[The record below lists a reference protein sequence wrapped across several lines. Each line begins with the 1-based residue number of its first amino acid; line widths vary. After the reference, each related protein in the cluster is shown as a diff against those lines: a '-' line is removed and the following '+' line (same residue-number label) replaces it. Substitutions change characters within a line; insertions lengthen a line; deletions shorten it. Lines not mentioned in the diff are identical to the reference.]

1 MESPMKEPDSTQVAA
16 MEGWLLP
23 LASAG
28 TSRRTSGKRVGGKAL
43 GLGRLVRA
51 GFPVPRGWV
60 VDARTFTRLV
70 EDELPKNHDLA
81 TVMKIAGTRLG
92 VDRAARARERLLSV
106 KLPDGLV
113 AAIEALWAFAGP
125 EATWGF
131 AVRSS
136 ATCEDSD
143 ITSLAGLAT
152 TVLGARGP
160 QAILQAI
167 REVYASAYLPRAL
180 AYLARADV
188 RDAAMAI
195 VLQVMVPS
203 EAAGVLFTGPPPGLE
218 GPTWARHERLVH
230 ATWGLG
236 APVVEGA
243 TSADALRFSRAEGAV
258 VASAVADKRRA
269 LVVGQSGVEEAR
281 VAPAFASRPALTPDT
296 VRELSRIAER
306 LEFGGGGPFDVEF
319 AIEAPGDAPSW
330 LADGSAAES
339 ARPSSRVAASAAEAP
354 RPRVIAESPPPS
366 SAGAPAEGASA
377 PAPGGR
383 AIWLLQVRPL
393 TGGGFPEG
401 GDADTVWSRANVGEA
416 LPGAA
421 TPLTWSVATNFADKG
436 FREAF
441 GALGCSVPKGI
452 HLFGNVQGRF
462 YLNLTAFMK
471 VAAQVPGLSPSALLL
486 GASGGASASIVETLN
501 RQIQGTRRAPF
512 LLRLPLTAPRLLLQQ
527 LRLEGEVAAFEPEA
541 EVQRRALT
549 DMDLSLLP
557 DDALATTL
565 RSVARLLDRT
575 GTLMLRCASASLA
588 AHIALR
594 TVLSL
599 VAGRKGASRL
609 SEDSFADAFYAPR
622 ASSASIEHLAQALAG
637 AAQDVDSA
645 GPGIL
650 LLRVADDVRR
660 DEPAREALVR
670 GDVATLAQLPE
681 GPGKIPIERFLATYG
696 DRAVRE
702 AELSTPR
709 WREDPAPLLAMLTS
723 ALRAPPAD
731 PDRALAQARAIAD
744 REMARLET
752 RLSSPEIAIIRKL
765 VELSHR
771 FTRLRERMRSWV
783 TRVLGLIRVVALD
796 IDRRLLRLDPSL
808 APGSVFFCTHEE
820 LVSALSSGRADVG
833 SMVRLRRAE
842 HARDEARPDPPMT
855 FIGRPPPAALPPAEG
870 VRLYGLPASGGVVE
884 GRARVLPPGTEGLD
898 AVGAGEILVSRTT
911 DVGLTPLFLVAA
923 AVVTEL
929 GGPLSHAAVVAREY
943 GVPAVVSVP
952 GATTAIKTGD
962 RLRVDGDR
970 GIVEKVPET
979 RASIPPPPPPSME
992 RP

>member
-1 MESPMKEPDSTQVAA
+1 MREPEQAQAAA
-16 MEGWLLP
+16 MEGWLTP

-43 GLGRLVRA
+43 GLGRLVRE
-51 GFPVPRGWV
+51 GFAVPMGWV
-60 VDARTFTRLV
+60 IDARTFTRLV
-70 EDELPKNHDLA
+70 EEQLPRHHELGA
-81 TVMKIAGTRLG
+81 VMKIAATKVGI
-92 VDRAARARERLLSV
+92 DRAARARERLLSV
-106 KLPDGLV
+106 KLPDGLC
-113 AAIEALWAFAGP
+113 AAVEALWAHAQSDAP
-125 EATWGF
+125 WGL

-136 ATCEDSD
+136 ATCEDVD
-143 ITSLAGLAT
+143 ETSLAGLAT

-160 QAILQAI
+160 AAIQQAI

-180 AYLARADV
+180 TYLAQSEV
-188 RDAAMAI
+188 REAAMAV
-195 VLQVMVPS
+195 VLQVMVPA
-203 EAAGVLFTGPPPGLE
+203 EAAGVLFTAPPPGLE

-243 TSADALRFSRAEGAV
+243 SSADAVRFSRAEGAV
-258 VASAVADKRRA
+258 VASSVAEKRRA
-269 LVVGQSGVEEAR
+269 LVIGEAGVETVD
-281 VAPAFASRPALTPDT
+281 VAGAFAGRPALSPET
-296 VRELSRIAER
+296 VRALSTIAER
-306 LEFGGGGPFDVEF
+306 LELGGRGPFDVEF
-319 AIEAPGDAPSW
+319 AIEAPEGELAWASGGPAAGGDSNTNS
-330 LADGSAAES
+330 GQ
-339 ARPSSRVAASAAEAP
+339 V
-354 RPRVIAESPPPS
+354 
-366 SAGAPAEGASA
+366 
-377 PAPGGR
+377 GGER
-383 AIWLLQVRPL
+383 KIWLLQARPL

-401 GDADTVWSRANVGEA
+401 GEADTVWSRANVGEA

-421 TPLTWSVATNFADKG
+421 TPLTWSVATNFADRG

-441 GALGCSVPKGI
+441 GALGCHVPKGI
-452 HLFGNVQGRF
+452 HLFGNVHGRF

-471 VAAQVPGLSPSALLL
+471 VAAQVPGLTPSALLMS
-486 GASGGASASIVETLN
+486 ASGGASSSIVETLN
-501 RQIQGTRRAPF
+501 RQIEGTHRTRF
-512 LLRLPLTAPRLLLQQ
+512 LVRLPLTGPRVLLQQ

-541 EVQRRALT
+541 EAQRRWLY

-557 DDALATTL
+557 DDALATTM
-565 RSVARLLDRT
+565 RGVAKLLDRT

-588 AHIALR
+588 AHLALR
-594 TVLSL
+594 TVLSIADSRRG
-599 VAGRKGASRL
+599 AGRL
-609 SEDSFADAFYAPR
+609 SDDSFADAVYGPR
-622 ASSASIEHLAQALAG
+622 ASGASIEHLAQALAG

-650 LLRVADDVRR
+650 LLRVAEEVRR
-660 DEPAREALVR
+660 DEAAAALLLR
-670 GDVATLAQLPE
+670 GEGVQLTELPD
-681 GPGKIPIERFLATYG
+681 GPGRAAIERFLVSYG

-709 WREDPAPLLAMLTS
+709 WREDPGPLLAMLTS

-731 PDRALAQARAIAD
+731 AERALAQARAIAD

-752 RLSSPEIAIIRKL
+752 RLSAPEIAIIRKL
-765 VELSHR
+765 VELCHR

-783 TRVLGLIRVVALD
+783 IRVLGMIRVVALD
-796 IDRRLLRLDPSL
+796 IDRRLLRLDPTL
-808 APGSVFFCTHEE
+808 APGGVFFCSFEE
-820 LVSALSSGRADVG
+820 LVGALSSGRADVG

-842 HARDEARPDPPMT
+842 HARDAARPDPPMT

-884 GRARVLPPGTEGLD
+884 GRARVLPPGTAGLD
-898 AVGAGEILVSRTT
+898 AVGTGEILVSRTT
-911 DVGLTPLFLVAA
+911 DVGLTPLFLIAA

-952 GATTAIKTGD
+952 GATSAIRTGD

-970 GIVEKVPET
+970 GIVEKLPET
-979 RASIPPPPPPSME
+979 RASIPPPPPASVQLP
-992 RP
+992 

>member
-1 MESPMKEPDSTQVAA
+1 MKEPDSIQTAA

-43 GLGRLVRA
+43 GLGRLVRD
-51 GFPVPRGWV
+51 GFQVPLGWV
-60 VDARTFTRLV
+60 IDARTFTRLV
-70 EDELPKNHDLA
+70 EEELPKNHDLA
-81 TVMKIAGTRLG
+81 SVMKIVGTKLG
-92 VDRAARARERLLSV
+92 VDRAGRARERLLSA

-113 AAIEALWAFAGP
+113 AAIEALWAFTANAAP
-125 EATWGF
+125 WGF

-136 ATCEDSD
+136 ATCEDAD
-143 ITSLAGLAT
+143 ETSLAGLAT

-180 AYLARADV
+180 AYLAQADV
-188 RDAAMAI
+188 RDAAMAV
-195 VLQVMVPS
+195 VLQITVPC
-203 EAAGVLFTGPPPGLE
+203 EAAGVLFTAPPPGLE
-218 GPTWARHERLVH
+218 GPTWARYERLVH
-230 ATWGLG
+230 STWGLG

-243 TSADALRFSRAEGAV
+243 SSSDAVRFSRAEGAV
-258 VASAVADKRRA
+258 VATVIADKRRA
-269 LVVGQSGVEEAR
+269 LVIGDSGVTETS
-281 VAPAFASRPALTPDT
+281 VAAAFAVKPSLSSDT
-296 VRELSRIAER
+296 VRALSKIAER
-306 LEFGGGGPFDVEF
+306 LELGGQGPFDVEF
-319 AIEAPGDAPSW
+319 AIEAPGGDVAWRDDAGGPGA
-330 LADGSAAES
+330 LPERAAAADL
-339 ARPSSRVAASAAEAP
+339 
-354 RPRVIAESPPPS
+354 PP
-366 SAGAPAEGASA
+366 GE
-377 PAPGGR
+377 R
-383 AIWLLQVRPL
+383 KIWLLQARPL
-393 TGGGFPEG
+393 TGGGFPAG
-401 GDADTVWSRANVGEA
+401 GEADTVWSRANVGEA

-421 TPLTWSVATNFADKG
+421 TPLTWSVATNFAEKG

-441 GALGCSVPKGI
+441 GALGCHVPKGAQ
-452 HLFGNVQGRF
+452 LFGNVHGRF
-462 YLNLTAFMK
+462 YLNLSTFMK
-471 VAAQVPGLSPSALLL
+471 VAAQVPGLSPSALLMS
-486 GASGGASASIVETLN
+486 ASGGAGASIVETLN
-501 RQIQGTRRAPF
+501 RQIEGTRRTSF
-512 LLRLPLTAPRLLLQQ
+512 FLRLPLTAPRLLVQQ

-541 EVQRRALT
+541 EAQRRSLF
-549 DMDLSLLP
+549 DLDLSLLP

-565 RSVARLLDRT
+565 RGVVRLLDRT

-588 AHIALR
+588 SHLALR
-594 TVLSL
+594 TVL
-599 VAGRKGASRL
+599 GIIDRRRGAARL
-609 SEDSFADAFYAPR
+609 SHDSFADALYAPR
-622 ASSASIEHLAQALAG
+622 ASGASIEHLAQALAG

-660 DEPAREALVR
+660 DTAACEALTL
-670 GDVATLAQLPE
+670 GDVTSLAQLPD
-681 GPGKIPIERFLATYG
+681 GPGRAAIERFLVTYG

-709 WREDPAPLLAMLTS
+709 WREDPSPLLAMLTS

-731 PDRALAQARAIAD
+731 PERALAQARAIAD

-752 RLSSPEIAIIRKL
+752 RLSSPEVAIIRRL
-765 VELSHR
+765 VLLSHR

-783 TRVLGLIRVVALD
+783 TRVLGMIRTVALD
-796 IDRRLLRLDPSL
+796 IDRRLLRLDATL
-808 APGSVFFCTHEE
+808 LPGGVFFCTSDE
-820 LVSALSSGRADVG
+820 LVNALSSGRADVG

-884 GRARVLPPGTEGLD
+884 GRARVLPPGTAGLD
-898 AVGAGEILVSRTT
+898 AVGTGEILVSRTT

-970 GIVEKVPET
+970 GIVERLPET
-979 RASIPPPPPPSME
+979 RASMPPPPPASV
-992 RP
+992 RPPPIAR

>member
-1 MESPMKEPDSTQVAA
+1 MREPDQAQSAA

-43 GLGRLVRA
+43 GLGRLVRD
-51 GFPVPRGWV
+51 GFQVPRGWV
-60 VDARTFTRLV
+60 IDARTFTKLV
-70 EDELPKNHDLA
+70 EAELPKHHDLA
-81 TVMKIAGTRLG
+81 TVIKAAATKIGI
-92 VDRAARARERLLSV
+92 DRAARARERLLTAR
-106 KLPDGLV
+106 LPDGLA
-113 AAIEALWAFAGP
+113 AAIEALWAIAAEDAP
-125 EATWGF
+125 WGF

-136 ATCEDSD
+136 ATCEDAD
-143 ITSLAGLAT
+143 ETSLAGLAT

-160 QAILQAI
+160 EQMLQAI

-180 AYLARADV
+180 AYLERADV
-188 RDAAMAI
+188 REPAMAVVI
-195 VLQVMVPS
+195 QITVAC
-203 EAAGVLFTGPPPGLE
+203 EAAGVLFTAPPPGLE

-243 TSADALRFSRAEGAV
+243 QLSDAVRFSRAEGAV
-258 VASAVADKRRA
+258 VAQVVAEKRRA
-269 LVVGQSGVEEAR
+269 LIVGEQGVIEAD
-281 VAPAFASRPALTPDT
+281 VADAWANKPALGPDV
-296 VRELSRIAER
+296 VRALSKIAER
-306 LEFGGGGPFDVEF
+306 LEIGGHGPFDVEF
-319 AIEAPGDAPSW
+319 AIEAPSSKPSW
-330 LADGSAAES
+330 IEGSP
-339 ARPSSRVAASAAEAP
+339 AR
-354 RPRVIAESPPPS
+354 SPL
-366 SAGAPAEGASA
+366 PAE
-377 PAPGGR
+377 R
-383 AIWLLQVRPL
+383 AIWLLQARPL

-421 TPLTWSVATNFADKG
+421 TPLTWSVATNFADRG

-441 GALGCSVPKGI
+441 GALGCSVPKGLP
-452 HLFGNVQGRF
+452 LFGNVQGRF
-462 YLNLTAFMK
+462 YLNLSAFMK
-471 VAAQVPGLSPSALLL
+471 VAAQVPGLSPSALLM
-486 GASGGASASIVETLN
+486 GASGGASATIVEALE
-501 RQIQGTRRAPF
+501 RQIEGTRRTKF
-512 LLRLPLTAPRLLLQQ
+512 YLRLPLTAPRLLLQQ
-527 LRLEGEVAAFEPEA
+527 LRLEKEVASFEPEA
-541 EVQRRALT
+541 EIQRRALA

-565 RSVARLLDRT
+565 RGVLKLLDRT

-594 TVLSL
+594 TVLSVL
-599 VAGRKGASRL
+599 DRGHGSARL
-609 SEDSFADAFYAPR
+609 AQDTIGDTFSAPR
-622 ASSASIEHLAQALAG
+622 STGTGIEHLAQSLAG
-637 AAQDVDSA
+637 AAQDIDSA

-650 LLRVADDVRR
+650 LLRVAEEVRS
-660 DEPAREALVR
+660 DPAAREALID
-670 GDVATLAQLPE
+670 GDVMRVEDLPI
-681 GPGKIPIERFLATYG
+681 GAGRAAIERFLLLYG

-709 WREDPAPLLAMLTS
+709 WREDPSPLLAMLTS

-731 PDRALAQARAIAD
+731 PERALAQARAIAD

-752 RLSSPEIAIIRKL
+752 RLTSPEIALVRKL
-765 VELSHR
+765 VDYSHR

-783 TRVLGLIRVVALD
+783 TRVLGLIRTVALD
-796 IDRRLLRLDPSL
+796 IDRRLVRLDPTLS
-808 APGSVFFCTHEE
+808 PGGVFFCTSEE
-820 LVSALSSGRADVG
+820 LIFALSSGRADVG

-884 GRARVLPPGTEGLD
+884 GRARVLPPGTAGLD
-898 AVGAGEILVSRTT
+898 AVGTGEILVSRTT

-943 GVPAVVSVP
+943 GVPAVVSVA

-970 GIVEKVPET
+970 GIVERLPET
-979 RASIPPPPPPSME
+979 RTGSIPPPPPASV
-992 RP
+992 RFR

>member
-1 MESPMKEPDSTQVAA
+1 MREPEQAQAAA
-16 MEGWLLP
+16 MEGWLTP

-43 GLGRLVRA
+43 GLGRLVRE
-51 GFPVPRGWV
+51 GFDVPTGWV
-60 VDARTFTRLV
+60 IDARTFTRLV
-70 EDELPKNHDLA
+70 DEQLPKGHELGAVMRIAA
-81 TVMKIAGTRLG
+81 TKLG

-106 KLPDGLV
+106 KLPDGLC
-113 AAIEALWAFAGP
+113 AAIEALWAHVEEDAP
-125 EATWGF
+125 WGL

-136 ATCEDSD
+136 ATCEDVD
-143 ITSLAGLAT
+143 ETSLAGLAT

-160 QAILQAI
+160 AAIQQAI

-180 AYLARADV
+180 TYLAQSDV
-188 RDAAMAI
+188 REAAMAV
-195 VLQVMVPS
+195 VLQVMVPA
-203 EAAGVLFTGPPPGLE
+203 EAAGVLFTAPPPGLE

-243 TSADALRFSRAEGAV
+243 SSADAVRFSRAEGAV
-258 VASAVADKRRA
+258 VASAVADKPQA
-269 LVVGQSGVEEAR
+269 LVIGRAGVETAA
-281 VAPAFASRPALTPDT
+281 VSKAFAGRPALSAETL
-296 VRELSRIAER
+296 RALSKLAER
-306 LEFGGGGPFDVEF
+306 LELGGRGPFDVEF
-319 AIEAPGDAPSW
+319 AIEAPGGD
-330 LADGSAAES
+330 LAWAEDGSNTKS
-339 ARPSSRVAASAAEAP
+339 AQT
-354 RPRVIAESPPPS
+354 
-366 SAGAPAEGASA
+366 
-377 PAPGGR
+377 PGER
-383 AIWLLQVRPL
+383 KIWLLQARPL

-401 GDADTVWSRANVGEA
+401 GDGDTVWSRANVGEA

-441 GALGCSVPKGI
+441 GALGCHVPKGI
-452 HLFGNVQGRF
+452 RLFGNVHGRF

-471 VAAQVPGLSPSALLL
+471 VAAQVPGLTPSALLL
-486 GASGGASASIVETLN
+486 SASGGASAQIVEALN
-501 RQIQGTRRAPF
+501 RQIEGTRRTRF
-512 LLRLPLTAPRLLLQQ
+512 LLRLPLSAPRVLLSQ
-527 LRLEGEVAAFEPEA
+527 LRLEGEVAAFEPDA
-541 EVQRRALT
+541 EVQRRALYE
-549 DMDLSLLP
+549 MDLSLLP
-557 DDALATTL
+557 DDALATTM
-565 RSVARLLDRT
+565 RGVARLLDRT

-588 AHIALR
+588 SHLALR
-594 TVLSL
+594 TALSL
-599 VAGRKGASRL
+599 VSRRRGAGRL
-609 SEDSFADAFYAPR
+609 SDDSFADAVYGPR
-622 ASSASIEHLAQALAG
+622 APEASIEHLAQSLAG

-650 LLRVADDVRR
+650 LLRVAEELRR
-660 DEPAREALVR
+660 DEAAASLLLR
-670 GDVATLAQLPE
+670 GEVTQVAELPP
-681 GPGKIPIERFLATYG
+681 GPGRDAIERFLVSYG

-709 WREDPAPLLAMLTS
+709 WREDPAPLFAMLTS
-723 ALRAPPAD
+723 ALRAPSAD
-731 PDRALAQARAIAD
+731 PERALAQARAIAD

-752 RLSSPEIAIIRKL
+752 RLSSPEIAIVRKL
-765 VELSHR
+765 VDLCHR

-783 TRVLGLIRVVALD
+783 IRVLGMIRVVALD
-796 IDRRLLRLDPSL
+796 IDRRLVRLDPTL
-808 APGSVFFCTHEE
+808 MPGGVFFCTFEE
-820 LVSALSSGRADVG
+820 LVGALSSGRADVG

-842 HARDEARPDPPMT
+842 HARDAARPDPPMT

-884 GRARVLPPGTEGLD
+884 GRARVLPPGTAGLD
-898 AVGAGEILVSRTT
+898 AVGTGEILVSRTT

-952 GATTAIKTGD
+952 GATSAIKTGD

-970 GIVEKVPET
+970 GIVEKLPET
-979 RASIPPPPPPSME
+979 RASIPPPPPASVRAP
-992 RP
+992 

>member
-1 MESPMKEPDSTQVAA
+1 MREPDSTQAAA
-16 MEGWLLP
+16 MEGWLTP
-23 LASAG
+23 LAAAG
-28 TSRRTSGKRVGGKAL
+28 TSRRTSARRMGGKAL
-43 GLGRLVRA
+43 GLGRLIRD
-51 GFPVPRGWV
+51 GFPVPRGWAL
-60 VDARTFTRLV
+60 DAKAFTRLV
-70 EDELPKNHDLA
+70 EDELPRGHDLVSVVKTAA
-81 TVMKIAGTRLG
+81 TKLG

-113 AAIEALWAFAGP
+113 AAIEALWAFIGP
-125 EATWGF
+125 DAPWGL

-136 ATCEDSD
+136 ATCEDID
-143 ITSLAGLAT
+143 ETSLAGLAT
-152 TVLGARGP
+152 TVLGARDP

-180 AYLARADV
+180 AYLARTDV
-188 RDAAMAI
+188 RDGAMAV
-195 VLQVMVPS
+195 VLQVMIPA
-203 EAAGVLFTGPPPGLE
+203 EAAGVLFTAPPPGLE
-218 GPTWARHERLVH
+218 GPTWAHHERLVH

-243 TSADALRFSRAEGAV
+243 WAADAVRFSRAEGVV
-258 VASAVADKRRA
+258 VASTTAEKRRA
-269 LVVGQSGVEEAR
+269 IVIGAAGPEEAP
-281 VAPAFASRPALTPDT
+281 VADAFANRPALSPET
-296 VRELSRIAER
+296 VRALSKIAER
-306 LEFGGGGPFDVEF
+306 LEFGGRGPFDVEF
-319 AIEAPGDAPSW
+319 AIEAPG
-330 LADGSAAES
+330 
-339 ARPSSRVAASAAEAP
+339 
-354 RPRVIAESPPPS
+354 
-366 SAGAPAEGASA
+366 GAPAWSEGAESRGA
-377 PAPGGR
+377 AGPSKEPV
-383 AIWLLQVRPL
+383 IWLLQARPL

-401 GDADTVWSRANVGEA
+401 GDGETVWSRANVGEA

-441 GALGCSVPKGI
+441 GALGCNVPRGV
-452 HLFGNVQGRF
+452 HLFGNVHGRF

-471 VAAQVPGLSPSALLL
+471 VASQVPGLSPSALLL
-486 GASGGASASIVETLN
+486 GASGGASATVVETLN
-501 RQIQGTRRAPF
+501 RQIEDTRRTSF
-512 LLRLPLTAPRLLLQQ
+512 YLRLPMTAPRLLVQQ
-527 LRLEGEVAAFEPEA
+527 LRLQKEVAAFEPEA
-541 EVQRRALT
+541 EAQRRALQ

-557 DDALATTL
+557 DDALSTTL
-565 RSVARLLDRT
+565 RGVARLLERT

-588 AHIALR
+588 AHLALR
-594 TVLSL
+594 TVLSI
-599 VAGRKGASRL
+599 ATNRRGASRL
-609 SEDSFADAFYAPR
+609 AEDSFVDPSFGPR
-622 ASSASIEHLAQALAG
+622 APGASIEHLAQSLAG

-650 LLRVADDVRR
+650 LLRVAEDVRR
-660 DEPAREALVR
+660 DEAAVR
-670 GDVATLAQLPE
+670 LLQDGDVTSLSQLPD
-681 GPGKIPIERFLATYG
+681 GPGRAAIERFLVSYG

-731 PDRALAQARAIAD
+731 PERALAQARAVTD
-744 REMARLET
+744 REMAQLET
-752 RLSSPEIAIIRKL
+752 RLSSPEVAIVRKL
-765 VELSHR
+765 VELCHR

-783 TRVLGLIRVVALD
+783 TRVLGMIRTVALD
-796 IDRRLLRLDPSL
+796 IDRRLVRLDPTML
-808 APGSVFFCTHEE
+808 PGGVFFCTMEE
-820 LVSALSSGRADVG
+820 LVLALSSGRADVG

-842 HARDEARPDPPMT
+842 HARDEGRPDPPMT

-884 GRARVLPPGTEGLD
+884 GRARVLPPGAVGLD
-898 AVGAGEILVSRTT
+898 EVGTGEILVSRTT
-911 DVGLTPLFLVAA
+911 DIGLTPLFLVAA

-970 GIVEKVPET
+970 GIVEKLPET
-979 RASIPPPPPPSME
+979 RASIPPPPPPSVVA
-992 RP
+992 P